1 MGLGDTLSSI
11 IGFYP
16 YLRSEVYD
24 LADVSSISG
33 RALKGDRSLSGKG
46 QICMI
51 RLSSISF
58 VPRMERIWMYGFL
71 VNHRN

>member
-1 MGLGDTLSSI
+1 MSI

-24 LADVSSISG
+24 LADVQFHIRSCAQGGSG
-33 RALKGDRSLSGKG
+33 LCRGKDG
-46 QICMI
+46 IGMI